1 MPPTEYGSLGEL
13 KLLECGVFGIDRDET
28 FLTPPTTTGKN
39 VLYHTFED
47 FVTELQYLDTSSAVI
62 MLTMAT
68 CKSVDAETET
78 WLASPSKNSAASGA
92 ASSSGP
98 SASGRKVSNMGSSP
112 ARSAS
117 KYVDI
122 VLRHTLEIHSSASFA
137 THLYPNHVQLIYLS
151 YIIILLSSELFK
163 I

>member
-1 MPPTEYGSLGEL
+1 MPSSVGSVNDRYGFPTYPAQVPRAVQGGLGMQVE
-13 KLLECGVFGIDRDET
+13 FDESKRGLRVAR
-28 FLTPPTTTGKN
+28 LTPGGNAELSGQVTVKDVIVELNGKN

-117 KYVDI
+117 
-122 VLRHTLEIHSSASFA
+122 
-137 THLYPNHVQLIYLS
+137 
-151 YIIILLSSELFK
+151 
-163 I
+163 